1 MFHMTS
7 ERLAQALA
15 GRRRA
20 GVAVRVLLDAAQAEE
35 AWLGRLRDL
44 GLEVRRVTP
53 RGDER
58 TRFHHKYA
66 VIDDGLVATGSYNWT
81 VGGDRFNHEN
91 VVLLWEESVAR
102 AFREDFERVWH
113 DAELARP

>member
-7 ERLAQALA
+7 DRLAQALA
-15 GRRRA
+15 ARRRA
-20 GVAVRVLLDAAQAEE
+20 GVAVRVLLDASQVETDRVE
-35 AWLGRLRDL
+35 RLRAL

-66 VIDDGLVATGSYNWT
+66 VFDSELVATGSYNWT

-113 DAELARP
+113 DADLARP